1 MSIMWQYLD
10 KTVATEKALTDY
22 GAMKDIIEHTDEKIR
37 IVHERMSSIGSPVL
51 SDMPKGPHNPQA
63 TEDRYV
69 KGLDEIDVLKER
81 YRQAMEYMSWMQPA
95 LDSLTEE
102 ERACLETYYWVSYR
116 ERGGA
121 IRAIMDYFG
130 IEQSSA
136 YNKKN
141 RALAKLSLLL
151 YGK

>member
-10 KTVATEKALTDY
+10 KTAAAEKALTDY
-22 GAMKDIIEHTDEKIR
+22 SAMKDIIEHTDEKIR
-37 IVHERMSSIGSPVL
+37 MVHERMSSVGSPVL

-63 TEDRYV
+63 TEDRYI

-81 YRQAMEYMSWMQPA
+81 YRQAVEYMSWMKPA
-95 LDSLTEE
+95 LDSLTED